1 MLHLISQSPIETA
14 VLERIDTG
22 DSVVFLENAL
32 LRILQ
37 NGDLSGNLVALLAR
51 NRLYVLSDDISI
63 RGITADELVKG
74 IEVIDYDGLVE
85 LTVRHCLI
93 QTWS

>member
-22 DSVVFLENAL
+22 DSVVFMENAV

-37 NGDLSGNLVALLAR
+37 NGNLAESLAGLLAR
-51 NRLYVLSDDISI
+51 NRLYVLSDELSV
-63 RGITADELVKG
+63 RGIRPDELVVG
-74 IEVIDYDGLVE
+74 IEAIDYAGLVE
-85 LTVRHCLI
+85 LTVKHPLI